1 MRSNIYIDNV
11 NFLSVLPY
19 IFKKQKLI
27 VLDHINLN
35 FFSSILS
42 KLSRCEIEEANFIAG
57 NLLDKNGESVL
68 ISSIRIANKLALNT
82 ANDVINNNIKLS
94 DLNLNYGN
102 NTIKLFISKYLQ
114 PKIQYFVIRA
124 MVARSINQNVDNK
137 ITLYLRNPDIFNSK
151 VIDNEFGDLNI
162 IYYSNFIKKYINF
175 FKYFLII
182 IARHIK
188 FYVDYLLKSHKLKK
202 LNFDKPS
209 VLSIAEDTIRRNK
222 NLRSHLYWLG
232 DNNNSCNYNN
242 YVINFS
248 NSSVKNEELTDLGTI
263 LISPSLFIKALTKCS
278 KNTHLRDLQKQINL
292 LFYKFIFETN
302 FINKNYY
309 LIIYN
314 LFRESKKISSL
325 SIYLNSKIYL
335 FKATHSLYSDAI
347 QLISSR
353 ISLKTICVQYSNMS
367 MISPG
372 MMSSADEFILF
383 SDMYEKLFQYKEIK
397 PKKFITFGY
406 LYSGIDQYV
415 KKDAKKIRKALMD
428 LGVSLIVSYFDES
441 VQFDKWGFFTKQRHL
456 NELQQLAKKVIN
468 DPTFGVVVK
477 SQFTYSTPSYL
488 YQNDKIIQHAKS
500 TGRFIELGEGF
511 MTEKLAIQDSKI
523 SLDYKKQL
531 QKSKRNDIYPTQ
543 VALISDFCISHKT
556 GATAGLEC
564 ALLGKRT
571 LLLNDPP
578 SFNVSDNFYKKS
590 DIVYSSIEEL
600 IISLDSFKR
609 GDLSKKRLGDWK
621 DIIHNFDSHIDNK
634 AIFRFRK
641 HIDNFFSKI

>member
-1 MRSNIYIDNV
+1 
-11 NFLSVLPY
+11 
-19 IFKKQKLI
+19 
-27 VLDHINLN
+27 
-35 FFSSILS
+35 
-42 KLSRCEIEEANFIAG
+42 
-57 NLLDKNGESVL
+57 
-68 ISSIRIANKLALNT
+68 
-82 ANDVINNNIKLS
+82 
-94 DLNLNYGN
+94 
-102 NTIKLFISKYLQ
+102 
-114 PKIQYFVIRA
+114 
-124 MVARSINQNVDNK
+124 
-137 ITLYLRNPDIFNSK
+137 
-151 VIDNEFGDLNI
+151 
-162 IYYSNFIKKYINF
+162 
-175 FKYFLII
+175 
-182 IARHIK
+182 
-188 FYVDYLLKSHKLKK
+188 
-202 LNFDKPS
+202 
-209 VLSIAEDTIRRNK
+209 
-222 NLRSHLYWLG
+222 
-232 DNNNSCNYNN
+232 
-242 YVINFS
+242 
-248 NSSVKNEELTDLGTI
+248 
-263 LISPSLFIKALTKCS
+263 
-278 KNTHLRDLQKQINL
+278 
-292 LFYKFIFETN
+292 
-302 FINKNYY
+302 
-309 LIIYN
+309 
-314 LFRESKKISSL
+314 
-325 SIYLNSKIYL
+325 
-335 FKATHSLYSDAI
+335 
-347 QLISSR
+347 
-353 ISLKTICVQYSNMS
+353 